1 MTDATLSLD
10 GLEPISGT
18 VETGGDYIRFS
29 ADATLDEVQINGPH
43 EGQLTL
49 DGADERVVL
58 ESYQAIEG
66 GGCEITLRRITPSA
80 T

>member
-10 GLEPISGT
+10 GLDPVSGT
-18 VETGGDYIRFS
+18 VEIGGDYIRFS
-29 ADATLDEVQINGPH
+29 ADAALDERQINGPH

-49 DGADERVVL
+49 DGADERVAV
-58 ESYQAIEG
+58 ESYHALEG

-80 T
+80 S

>member
-10 GLEPISGT
+10 GLEPISGN
-18 VETGGDYIRFS
+18 VEIGGDYIRFS
-29 ADATLDEVQINGPH
+29 ADAALDERQINGPH
-43 EGQLTL
+43 EGQLSL

-58 ESYQAIEG
+58 ESYHAIEG

-80 T
+80 S

>member
-10 GLEPISGT
+10 GIEPISGT

-29 ADATLDEVQINGPH
+29 ADTTLDEHQINGPH
-43 EGQLTL
+43 EGQLSL

-58 ESYQAIEG
+58 ESYHAIEG

-80 T
+80 S

>member
-29 ADATLDEVQINGPH
+29 ADAALDEGQINGPH

-49 DGADERVVL
+49 DGADERVAV
-58 ESYQAIEG
+58 ESYHALEG
-66 GGCEITLRRITPSA
+66 GGCEITLRRTTPSA
-80 T
+80 S

>member
-29 ADATLDEVQINGPH
+29 ADATLDERQINGPH

-49 DGADERVVL
+49 DGTDERVAV
-58 ESYQAIEG
+58 ESYHALEG
-66 GGCEITLRRITPSA
+66 GGCGIALRRITPSA
-80 T
+80 S